1 MNTNLRLS
9 RSIFFTAVL
18 FGLGSHGF
26 AQTTWIGPTGTGQ
39 SWNTNENWSPATFPN
54 AAGAVV
60 NLNQDI
66 AANFSVNLNQ
76 AISVGTLNFGD
87 LVGTNGMTIQTGTG
101 TNTLT
106 FDSGVVGGTAT
117 LNTLG
122 SNTTTQT
129 ISAGIAVATGTTLNI
144 TGATQR
150 LNTNGEINTNGNDIV
165 LSGNTTAATIWQVSG
180 NVTGG
185 GRIVLNG
192 LGGLLVSGNN
202 TFAGSII
209 VNRGQASS
217 NIGSLNLVSGSMRNA
232 SAIEINGYLSG
243 SGSTQNGG
251 NVVVGSASAVAANP
265 GQRLTQN
272 TMTFNGGTLDLKGQP
287 GSVAIG
293 LIQDD
298 VATMNVNSGFSL
310 ITITRSNNTTGTMLN
325 VTTATRSAGATLYV
339 PGVNLGN
346 AVGGASD
353 TGTQVLFGNGND
365 FLKGGGGAAG
375 TSTISIIPWLV
386 SSTSVS
392 VAPSSFATYTAT
404 GVRVINIATEMSTSI
419 TDGATSN
426 VNWAGAA
433 LASDATVNALQFTNS
448 GAVNLGSGRTL
459 TVASGGLYL
468 ATNGGKLGAAGNATA
483 GTVSFDTAEA
493 IIWSLGSNANGIGA
507 VISGSG
513 GLTKSGTG
521 TLTITGANT
530 YTGTTYVSSGTL
542 IVGDGTN
549 SSRLGTTGDIFVAAG
564 SLLDLRNGSAIADDA
579 KLTLTL
585 SGLFNGR
592 INLAASINET
602 VGSLYFGSSSQ
613 VAGTWGA
620 TGSGATHISD
630 TYFTGEG
637 ILTVV
642 PEPATWALLA
652 FSLTTVVV
660 LRRRRE

>member
-1 MNTNLRLS
+1 
-9 RSIFFTAVL
+9 
-18 FGLGSHGF
+18 
-26 AQTTWIGPTGTGQ
+26 
-39 SWNTNENWSPATFPN
+39 
-54 AAGAVV
+54 
-60 NLNQDI
+60 
-66 AANFSVNLNQ
+66 
-76 AISVGTLNFGD
+76 
-87 LVGTNGMTIQTGTG
+87 
-101 TNTLT
+101 
-106 FDSGVVGGTAT
+106 
-117 LNTLG
+117 
-122 SNTTTQT
+122 
-129 ISAGIAVATGTTLNI
+129 
-144 TGATQR
+144 
-150 LNTNGEINTNGNDIV
+150 
-165 LSGNTTAATIWQVSG
+165 
-180 NVTGG
+180 
-185 GRIVLNG
+185 
-192 LGGLLVSGNN
+192 
-202 TFAGSII
+202 
-209 VNRGQASS
+209 
-217 NIGSLNLVSGSMRNA
+217 
-232 SAIEINGYLSG
+232 
-243 SGSTQNGG
+243 
-251 NVVVGSASAVAANP
+251 
-265 GQRLTQN
+265 
-272 TMTFNGGTLDLKGQP
+272 
-287 GSVAIG
+287 
-293 LIQDD
+293 
-298 VATMNVNSGFSL
+298 
-310 ITITRSNNTTGTMLN
+310 
-325 VTTATRSAGATLYV
+325 
-339 PGVNLGN
+339 
-346 AVGGASD
+346 
-353 TGTQVLFGNGND
+353 
-365 FLKGGGGAAG
+365 
-375 TSTISIIPWLV
+375 
-386 SSTSVS
+386 
-392 VAPSSFATYTAT
+392 
-404 GVRVINIATEMSTSI
+404 MSTSI
-419 TDGATSN
+419 TDGGTSN